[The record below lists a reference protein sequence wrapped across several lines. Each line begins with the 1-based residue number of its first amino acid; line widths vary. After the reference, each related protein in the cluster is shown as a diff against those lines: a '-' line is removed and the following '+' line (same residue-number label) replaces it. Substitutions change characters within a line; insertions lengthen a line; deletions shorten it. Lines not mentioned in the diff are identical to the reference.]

1 MTACVAWD
9 CNYHLV
15 TAYSF
20 MSNPFFLSGST
31 SNDFEQTVDK
41 RNLLPSCPDS
51 PNCVRLIRAYRHSKE
66 TVHKAAERVIKEMGA
81 IEKELLDEPL
91 RIKAV
96 FKIFIYKD
104 DFIVLVEDSDDSS
117 CHVHIR
123 SASRV
128 GYSDL
133 GVNRRRVKRF
143 LRKLEK
149 ALGK

>member
-1 MTACVAWD
+1 
-9 CNYHLV
+9 
-15 TAYSF
+15 
-20 MSNPFFLSGST
+20 MSSPFILSGST

-51 PNCVRLIRAYRHSKE
+51 PNCVRIIRAYRHSKE
-66 TVHKAAERVIKEMGA
+66 TVHKAAEKVIQDMGA
-81 IEKELLDEPL
+81 MEQELLVEPL

-96 FKIFIYKD
+96 FKVFIYKD
-104 DFIVLVEDSDDSS
+104 DFIVLVKDGEESS
-117 CHVHIR
+117 CYLHIR

-143 LRKLEK
+143 LRRLDTELAEPK
-149 ALGK
+149 